1 MEQQSRAQDRLLG
14 VRHPVSPEGHILIVD
29 DDAEIRRLAGKFL
42 REHGHKVTAAQDA
55 REMREIMA
63 TGPVDL
69 VILDVMLPGVS
80 GLDLCRDIRRTSNV
94 PIIMLTAR
102 GSDVDRIV
110 GLELGADDYLAK
122 PFNPRELLARIQ
134 ALVRRQ
140 RILGAHTGPMAEDGE
155 LRFGEHVLHL
165 GRRTLRRG
173 DAEVPLTT
181 GEFGLLAVF
190 AQNAGRP
197 LGRERLIELAR
208 GRDHEATDRS
218 IDVQVMRLR
227 KLIEADPAQ
236 PRHIRTVWGVGYVFV
251 PEPE

>member
-1 MEQQSRAQDRLLG
+1 MPEPLARILIADDEADLRALLERYLGDQGYAVRTVEGAAPLDRLL
-14 VRHPVSPEGHILIVD
+14 
-29 DDAEIRRLAGKFL
+29 
-42 REHGHKVTAAQDA
+42 A
-55 REMREIMA
+55 RERFD
-63 TGPVDL
+63 VL
-69 VILDVMLPGVS
+69 VLDVMMPGED
-80 GLDLCRDIRRTSNV
+80 GLAVCRRLRAQGETI
-94 PIIMLTAR
+94 PIVMLTAR
-102 GSDVDRIV
+102 GDPVDRII
-110 GLELGADDYLAK
+110 GLEMGADDYLPK

-140 RILGAHTGPMAEDGE
+140 RMLGAHGGPMAEDGE
-155 LRFGEHVLHL
+155 LRFGAHVLHL
-165 GRRTLRRG
+165 GRRTLHKG

-181 GEFGLLAVF
+181 GEFGLLAAL